1 MKKKIGQIDAILFL
15 TILIAIFFILHF
27 GGTKF
32 LCLNIGKKYAKD
44 GEITKKEA
52 VLIAVEYFKI
62 RNFIQIYN
70 RYKLVT
76 QENAWRSLRDG
87 DVWILAA
94 RGRQFPDY
102 RPDYLMRIHV
112 ESGVI
117 LGVHPT
123 KLLSLRTAQPE

>member
-1 MKKKIGQIDAILFL
+1 MGQFDAFLFFMIAL
-15 TILIAIFFILHF
+15 AIFFIVHF
-27 GGTKF
+27 GGTTF
-32 LCLNIGKKYAKD
+32 LRLYIGRKYAKD
-44 GEITKKEA
+44 GKITEKEA

-76 QENAWRSLRDG
+76 QENVWMSFRDG
-87 DVWILAA
+87 EVWILAA
-94 RGRQFPDY
+94 PGRQWPDY
-102 RPDYLMRIHV
+102 RPDYLMRIHT

-123 KLLSLRTAQPE
+123 KLLRTAQIN